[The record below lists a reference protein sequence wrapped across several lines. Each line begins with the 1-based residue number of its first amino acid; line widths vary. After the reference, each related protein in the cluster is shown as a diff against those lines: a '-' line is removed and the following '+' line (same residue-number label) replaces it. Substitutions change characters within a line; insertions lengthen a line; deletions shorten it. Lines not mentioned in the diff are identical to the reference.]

1 MEEGYEKKQLMIK
14 RIAITGPESTGK
26 SQLAKKLAEHYNTVW
41 VPEFA
46 REYLNI
52 INRPYVQADILEI
65 AKGQVESEDRLANFA
80 KKILFCDTEA
90 IVTKI
95 WSEFLYKN
103 CHEWILGEIK
113 KNRYDLYLLC
123 NIDLPWVADP
133 LREHPVKRQYF
144 FDLYYK
150 ELKSRDFNFYVISGE
165 GDERFQNA
173 IDIIE
178 NILA

>member
-1 MEEGYEKKQLMIK
+1 MIK

-52 INRPYVQADILEI
+52 INRPYGQADILDI

-95 WSEFLYKN
+95 WSE
-103 CHEWILGEIK
+103 
-113 KNRYDLYLLC
+113 
-123 NIDLPWVADP
+123 
-133 LREHPVKRQYF
+133 
-144 FDLYYK
+144 
-150 ELKSRDFNFYVISGE
+150 
-165 GDERFQNA
+165 
-173 IDIIE
+173 
-178 NILA
+178 